1 MSAGDIHIKDSHITD
16 IHTTDIHITTV
27 PHYLAEHSAPDKQN
41 YIFAYTITIQNRG
54 LNSVQL
60 LSRRWLIT
68 DANGKVIEVE
78 GSGVVGEQPNIA
90 PGAAFTYTSGV
101 SLATPVGVMEGSYRM
116 SQADGSEFD
125 APIAP
130 FRLSLP
136 HLIN

>member
-1 MSAGDIHIKDSHITD
+1 MSPD
-16 IHTTDIHITTV
+16 DIHITTE
-27 PHYLAEHSAPDKQN
+27 PHYLAEHSAPDEQN
-41 YIFAYTITIQNRG
+41 YVFAYTISIQNRG
-54 LNSVQL
+54 QSSVQL

-68 DANGKVIEVE
+68 DANGKIIEVE
-78 GSGVVGEQPNIA
+78 GSGVVGEQPNIT

-101 SLATPVGVMEGSYRM
+101 KLDTPVGVMEGSYRFIE
-116 SQADGSEFD
+116 QDGREFD

>member
-1 MSAGDIHIKDSHITD
+1 MSPGDIR
-16 IHTTDIHITTV
+16 ITTV
-27 PHYLAEHSAPDKQN
+27 PHYLAEHSAPDEQD
-41 YIFAYTITIQNRG
+41 YMFAYTITVANLG
-54 LNSVQL
+54 TTSVQL
-60 LSRRWLIT
+60 LSRRWVIT

-101 SLATPVGVMEGSYRM
+101 RLETPVGVMEGSYIFE
-116 SQADGSEFD
+116 SNGHNFA

-130 FRLSLP
+130 FRLAQP